1 MKRSDSRYEKIPHRT
16 GPLCPNERAQ
26 AIKILEWMTRGFRT
40 LKARELEDALAIS
53 HGGLTIESTRRL
65 LRARLRN
72 LCRPII
78 EVTDQETMIF
88 VHFSAKESVKFTDQ

>member
-1 MKRSDSRYEKIPHRT
+1 
-16 GPLCPNERAQ
+16 
-26 AIKILEWMTRGFRT
+26 MTCGFRT

-53 HGGLTIESTRRL
+53 YGDVTIESGKRL
-65 LRARLRN
+65 LRARLRD
-72 LCRPII
+72 LCGPII